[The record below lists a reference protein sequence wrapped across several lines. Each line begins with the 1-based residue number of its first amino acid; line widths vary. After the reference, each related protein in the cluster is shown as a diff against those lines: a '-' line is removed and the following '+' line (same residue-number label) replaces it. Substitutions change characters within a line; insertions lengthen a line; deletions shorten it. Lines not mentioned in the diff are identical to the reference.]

1 MSEIEGLFKINKL
14 IMDTENDKELRVYEF
29 SYLLVPGMA
38 EEDVKAK
45 VDSLKKLF
53 TDNGAT
59 IIADEAPEY
68 IGLAYTMIHKVNNKN
83 LRISSAYFGWFKF
96 KAETDILEKVAV
108 ALDRDNDLVRHLL
121 IKTVAENTMAPK
133 KLSQKRDVRKQYN
146 GISTPTTGTTESTEA
161 VTDVADEPVMLSEDM
176 PEDVMAEIA
185 PEDVIEVSEPVE
197 TEALAEVETKE

>member
-1 MSEIEGLFKINKL
+1 
-14 IMDTENDKELRVYEF
+14 MDTENDKELRVYEF
-29 SYLLVPGMA
+29 SYLLVPTIA

-53 TDNGAT
+53 ADNGAT

-96 KAETDILEKVAV
+96 KSETDILEKVAV

-146 GISTPTTGTTESTEA
+146 GISTPATSATESIEA
-161 VTDVADEPVMLSEDM
+161 VAEVADEPVMLSEDM

>member
-29 SYLLVPGMA
+29 SYLLVPTMA

-53 TDNGAT
+53 ADNGAA
-59 IIADEAPEY
+59 IIADEVPEY

-96 KAETDILEKVAV
+96 KSETDILEKVAV

>member
-1 MSEIEGLFKINKL
+1 
-14 IMDTENDKELRVYEF
+14 MDTENDKELRVYEF
-29 SYLLVPGMA
+29 SYLLVPTMA

-53 TDNGAT
+53 ADNGAT

-96 KAETDILEKVAV
+96 KSETDILEKVAV

-133 KLSQKRDVRKQYN
+133 KLSQKRDVRKQFN
-146 GISTPTTGTTESTEA
+146 GISTPATGGTESTEA
-161 VTDVADEPVMLSEDM
+161 VAEVADEPVMLSEDM
-176 PEDVMAEIA
+176 PDEVMTEIA